1 MGAARSERTFGE
13 GGSVP
18 TIVQFVGGES
28 LTLDDDFDRVNQQLG
43 DHDAGLF
50 NRLVGDDPVRVT
62 IYRSNVAYIQEHT
75 GESPWVATG
84 HTP

>member
-1 MGAARSERTFGE
+1 
-13 GGSVP
+13 VP

-28 LTLDDDFDRVNQQLG
+28 LTLDDDFDEVNQQLG
-43 DHDAGLF
+43 RHDAGLF
-50 NRLVGDDPVRVT
+50 NRQVGDDRVRVT

>member
-1 MGAARSERTFGE
+1 M
-13 GGSVP
+13 P

-28 LTLDDDFDRVNQQLG
+28 LTLEDDFDRVNKQGQ
-43 DHDAGLF
+43 HDAGLF

>member
-1 MGAARSERTFGE
+1 
-13 GGSVP
+13 
-18 TIVQFVGGES
+18 
-28 LTLDDDFDRVNQQLG
+28 
-43 DHDAGLF
+43 
-50 NRLVGDDPVRVT
+50 VT

>member
-1 MGAARSERTFGE
+1 M
-13 GGSVP
+13 P

-43 DHDAGLF
+43 QHDAGLF
-50 NRLVGDDPVRVT
+50 NRLVGDDRARVT

>member
-1 MGAARSERTFGE
+1 
-13 GGSVP
+13 
-18 TIVQFVGGES
+18 
-28 LTLDDDFDRVNQQLG
+28 
-43 DHDAGLF
+43 
-50 NRLVGDDPVRVT
+50 VRVT

>member
-1 MGAARSERTFGE
+1 M
-13 GGSVP
+13 P

-43 DHDAGLF
+43 HQNAGLF
-50 NRLVGDDPVRVT
+50 NRLVGDDHVRVT

>member
-1 MGAARSERTFGE
+1 M
-13 GGSVP
+13 P

-28 LTLDDDFDRVNQQLG
+28 LTLEDDFDRVNQQLAH
-43 DHDAGLF
+43 HDAGLF
-50 NRLVGDDPVRVT
+50 NRRVGDDRVRVT